1 MINEAVF
8 WSKQIETILIITSR
22 DASMRYGSNRNW
34 LPTIQNHMKI
44 FNLRRYFKKI
54 KKDIHASMEQ
64 KAKQTA
70 RKATLHTWNV
80 ACLQNRTD
88 GSCLPHEPGRT
99 SQSNS
104 RNTIIPLTC
113 EAFRSCFKLIRMH
126 ICRYIYII
134 YMQYAAIWCCCNV
147 YEHSRLPTAPFDS
160 VAVVFVT
167 FWQLCFAAIRIGDC
181 SVAFGRDLVG
191 GIAGPASQRTRVFS
205 PDGAF
210 LELHASVFSFFSF
223 FPRWCFATFED
234 DTSCKPLFFFETL
247 GELLLDWSETWD
259 VLFSI
264 WVCCCSLC
272 FWIFWFSF
280 RFSFYTS
287 FSSHIRLRFVAFS
300 HIFSHFFYLF
310 ILFPSVSS
318 PEVLGPS
325 GLLEAWGNG
334 YWGYKLRQT
343 RKKSTKPMRR
353 MMRMMRMVFFLICE
367 ICEANDPTFKPNML
381 KATQRFSGFVWM

>member
-1 MINEAVF
+1 
-8 WSKQIETILIITSR
+8 
-22 DASMRYGSNRNW
+22 
-34 LPTIQNHMKI
+34 
-44 FNLRRYFKKI
+44 
-54 KKDIHASMEQ
+54 MEQ

-126 ICRYIYII
+126 ICRYIYNIH
-134 YMQYAAIWCCCNV
+134 AICCNMMLLQSLWTFKIA
-147 YEHSRLPTAPFDS
+147 HSSIWLSCRCFCHFLATVFCCDKDWRLLSCLWPWS
-160 VAVVFVT
+160 
-167 FWQLCFAAIRIGDC
+167 C
-181 SVAFGRDLVG
+181 GRNCRPCK
-191 GIAGPASQRTRVFS
+191 PANSSFLARRR
-205 PDGAF
+205 F

-264 WVCCCSLC
+264 WVCCCR
-272 FWIFWFSF
+272 I
-280 RFSFYTS
+280 
-287 FSSHIRLRFVAFS
+287 HE
-300 HIFSHFFYLF
+300 H
-310 ILFPSVSS
+310 
-318 PEVLGPS
+318 G
-325 GLLEAWGNG
+325 
-334 YWGYKLRQT
+334 
-343 RKKSTKPMRR
+343 
-353 MMRMMRMVFFLICE
+353 
-367 ICEANDPTFKPNML
+367 
-381 KATQRFSGFVWM
+381 GFE

>member
-1 MINEAVF
+1 
-8 WSKQIETILIITSR
+8 
-22 DASMRYGSNRNW
+22 
-34 LPTIQNHMKI
+34 
-44 FNLRRYFKKI
+44 
-54 KKDIHASMEQ
+54 MEQ

-134 YMQYAAIWCCCNV
+134 YMQYAAIWCCCNL

-205 PDGAF
+205 PDGDSSNF
-210 LELHASVFSFFSF
+210 MLRF
-223 FPRWCFATFED
+223 
-234 DTSCKPLFFFETL
+234 
-247 GELLLDWSETWD
+247 
-259 VLFSI
+259 
-264 WVCCCSLC
+264 
-272 FWIFWFSF
+272 F
-280 RFSFYTS
+280 RFFRFFLVGVSPPLRTTRLASLS
-287 FSSHIRLRFVAFS
+287 FSSKPWASFCWIGRRPGMCFFPFEFVVAVSAFGSFGFHFVFHFTFRFLLTFDYVLLHFPTFS
-300 HIFSHFFYLF
+300 HIFSICLF
-310 ILFPSVSS
+310 CFHLFLHP
-318 PEVLGPS
+318 
-325 GLLEAWGNG
+325 
-334 YWGYKLRQT
+334 K
-343 RKKSTKPMRR
+343 
-353 MMRMMRMVFFLICE
+353 C
-367 ICEANDPTFKPNML
+367 
-381 KATQRFSGFVWM
+381 

>member
-1 MINEAVF
+1 MWWAELCISSLPHSLRCGGIASALAFFFEKIWNTLEKTKKNANHAIKQIFSAMFQKICRKKAFAEISTKAGGAKADAATAVPGAFGAKAEDGRRCCRQRRGPSDPGVKRECHQNKLNKVNRVEQAEKNIKKNMINEDVF

-126 ICRYIYII
+126 ICRYIYI
-134 YMQYAAIWCCCNV
+134 
-147 YEHSRLPTAPFDS
+147 
-160 VAVVFVT
+160 
-167 FWQLCFAAIRIGDC
+167 
-181 SVAFGRDLVG
+181 
-191 GIAGPASQRTRVFS
+191 
-205 PDGAF
+205 
-210 LELHASVFSFFSF
+210 
-223 FPRWCFATFED
+223 
-234 DTSCKPLFFFETL
+234 
-247 GELLLDWSETWD
+247 
-259 VLFSI
+259 
-264 WVCCCSLC
+264 
-272 FWIFWFSF
+272 
-280 RFSFYTS
+280 
-287 FSSHIRLRFVAFS
+287 
-300 HIFSHFFYLF
+300 
-310 ILFPSVSS
+310 
-318 PEVLGPS
+318 
-325 GLLEAWGNG
+325 
-334 YWGYKLRQT
+334 
-343 RKKSTKPMRR
+343 
-353 MMRMMRMVFFLICE
+353 
-367 ICEANDPTFKPNML
+367 
-381 KATQRFSGFVWM
+381 

>member
-126 ICRYIYII
+126 ICRYIYNIH
-134 YMQYAAIWCCCNV
+134 AICCNMMLLQCLWTFKIA
-147 YEHSRLPTAPFDS
+147 HSSIWLSCRCFCHFLATVFCCDKDWRLLSCLWPWSCGRNCRPCKPANSSFLARRRIPRTSCFGFFVFFVFSSLVFRHLWGRHVLQASLFLRNLGRAS
-160 VAVVFVT
+160 V
-167 FWQLCFAAIRIGDC
+167 G
-181 SVAFGRDLVG
+181 LVG
-191 GIAGPASQRTRVFS
+191 DLGC
-205 PDGAF
+205 AF
-210 LELHASVFSFFSF
+210 FHLSLLLQS
-223 FPRWCFATFED
+223 
-234 DTSCKPLFFFETL
+234 
-247 GELLLDWSETWD
+247 LLLDLL
-259 VLFSI
+259 VFI
-264 WVCCCSLC
+264 
-272 FWIFWFSF
+272 SF
-280 RFSFYTS
+280 FIL
-287 FSSHIRLRFVAFS
+287 HFVFFS
-300 HIFSHFFYLF
+300 HSITFCCIFPHFL
-310 ILFPSVSS
+310 
-318 PEVLGPS
+318 
-325 GLLEAWGNG
+325 
-334 YWGYKLRQT
+334 T
-343 RKKSTKPMRR
+343 
-353 MMRMMRMVFFLICE
+353 FFLFVYFVSICFFTRS
-367 ICEANDPTFKPNML
+367 ARPL
-381 KATQRFSGFVWM
+381 RLARSLG